1 MERAEVLNVLWAV
14 WSPEKK
20 RKRKYIV
27 GGCEV
32 NMFRAPDSSVHD
44 GVFVALDDFDV
55 LNSEAEA
62 SNPAVWSPAFLPSV
76 KSIVGHGSN
85 GKGTEVELSS

>member
-1 MERAEVLNVLWAV
+1 M
-14 WSPEKK
+14 
-20 RKRKYIV
+20 
-27 GGCEV
+27 
-32 NMFRAPDSSVHD
+32 HD

-76 KSIVGHGSN
+76 KSIVDMAV
-85 GKGTEVELSS
+85 TEKERKWS